1 MKSLE
6 DNLSYYQKQK
16 QTIIN
21 NKASYQSTRTIS
33 EYGPWQQGS
42 RHASGPANPVV
53 NGVRISFENMN
64 NDQYAIAQAWFR
76 QRIAN
81 ECRLSLDE
89 IHPDVR
95 FTGGL
100 YAQGHSGTIFSPAA
114 HSFSYTL
121 HYQHRKLNQRNE
133 KFFDQTK
140 YDQALRE
147 CENNI
152 TSTQGAIDKLL
163 QSANDSQRAA
173 YLADLFG
180 MDKSTPTIELIKSLS
195 FDTNELAN
203 IALNKNDQLLF
214 DLALQHGADCC
225 SHFVDGITLLQ
236 RIIHEGKELFLQKV
250 LSKGQDLDDT
260 LMNAIKKD
268 DILTLD
274 KLLSLKPE
282 LLKQKYAGY
291 TLLQIAIAT
300 EGSHTEVIKKILS
313 FDKKLAEVLS
323 DSNESA
329 LRIAVRIGDKE
340 VIKLV
345 SLYANINVEL
355 EQFGNELR
363 TIAKTGILANR
374 DFVEIIKLHK
384 YESKGHSLANYRYG
398 DDLEVKGL
406 GYDNDHKDDI

>member
-1 MKSLE
+1 MKSLQ
-6 DNLSYYQKQK
+6 DNLVYYQQQK

-21 NKASYQSTRTIS
+21 NKANYQSTRTIS
-33 EYGPWQQGS
+33 EYGAWQQGS
-42 RHASGPANPVV
+42 HIVGRVIPPGH
-53 NGVRISFENMN
+53 GVPI
-64 NDQYAIAQAWFR
+64 AWFPGLEELMKPELR
-76 QRIAN
+76 KTIAKTFS
-81 ECRLSLDE
+81 LSLDE
-89 IHPDVR
+89 IHPDIKYDAR
-95 FTGGL
+95 L
-100 YAQGHSGTIFSPAA
+100 YSFDGNNLSFNGTV
-114 HSFSYTL
+114 Y
-121 HYQHRKLNQRNE
+121 YQHRKLNKKEER
-133 KFFDQTK
+133 FFDQAK
-140 YDQALRE
+140 YNQALKE

-180 MDKSTPTIELIKSLS
+180 MDKATPTIELIKSLG
-195 FDTNELAN
+195 FDANELAN
-203 IALNKNDQLLF
+203 IAVNKNNQFLF

-225 SHFVDGITLLQ
+225 SHFVGGITLLQ

-250 LSKGQDLDDT
+250 LSKNQDLDDT

-268 DILTLD
+268 DILTID

-323 DSNESA
+323 DNNESA

-355 EQFGNELR
+355 EQFGNEFG

-384 YESKGHSLANYRYG
+384 YESNGHSLANYRYG
-398 DDLEVKGL
+398 NDLEVEGL
-406 GYDNDHKDDI
+406 GYDNGHKDDI